1 MTSDTFGKLLLM
13 AVLILFSAYFSATE
27 TAFSALSRTRLKAM
41 ADKGNRQAALVL
53 DLSAKY
59 DNLLSTILVGNNIVN
74 IAVASIGT
82 ILFVR
87 RFGEELGTPLST
99 AVVTVVVLLC
109 GEVTPKSLAKEAPER
124 VAMASAPVLRVL
136 MIVLTPVNW
145 LFFQW
150 KKLLARLFR
159 VNEDR
164 RLTQEEL
171 LLVVDEVER
180 DGGIDDQEREL
191 VRNAID
197 FNDLQAEDVLTP
209 RVSVEG
215 IDVAA
220 DRVAV
225 RKAFVSSGYTRLPVY
240 DGTIDHIV
248 GIVHQKDF
256 YDPDNQGVG
265 IRELMKPAI
274 QVAPNLPIGDLLR
287 QLQRTKNHMAVVAD
301 EHGGTMGI
309 VTMEDILE
317 ELVGE
322 IWDEH
327 DEVKEPIRRMGDGRY
342 LVDGDVSPEKLFDI
356 FQLQEETECSTL
368 SGWMME
374 ELGHIP
380 AVGDQI
386 TRDGITFTVQKTEL
400 NRATEIV
407 AAE

>member
-327 DEVKEPIRRMGDGRY
+327 DEVKEPIRRMGDRRY

>member
-41 ADKGNRQAALVL
+41 ADKGNRRAALVL

>member
-164 RLTQEEL
+164 RLTQEDL